1 MRVCAHAR
9 VRVQTPGQRAWTP
22 TRPPARTHRHP
33 SSLGTARAHLGSGLK
48 HRQPRRLLAHRCD
61 AVQVPRRFPRDAED
75 RGDACAH
82 RLAHLITGV
91 SRRCTVRSARCGCRS
106 WTCGDLA
113 CECWTAPAGSLSRMR
128 HALSVP
134 HVSSCFAASRVLRA
148 AAQNAR
154 AVCARMRAWTSV
166 RALACERVCVDERA
180 CVRTCTCPSASEC
193 GAESLLVV
201 ILHILHA
208 TWVTALPAGKGG
220 PAPSAATRTA
230 AST

>member
-9 VRVQTPGQRAWTP
+9 VRVQTPGQRAWTLA
-22 TRPPARTHRHP
+22 RPPAHTHRHP

-61 AVQVPRRFPRDAED
+61 TVQVPRRFPRDAED
-75 RGDACAH
+75 RGDASAH

-91 SRRCTVRSARCGCRS
+91 VVAQCAAQGCGCRS
-106 WTCGDLA
+106 WSCGDLA

-128 HALSVP
+128 HALRVP
-134 HVSSCFAASRVLRA
+134 HVSSCFAASRVLPST
-148 AAQNAR
+148 AQNAR

-180 CVRTCTCPSASEC
+180 CVRTCTCPSASVC
-193 GAESLLVV
+193 GAESLVVV
-201 ILHILHA
+201 ILRILHA
-208 TWVTALPAGKGG
+208 TWVMALPAGKGG